1 MGAVLRADGRGL
13 GRAVVGGT
21 GPSGRVRG
29 CGLGRRG
36 ARFLLGDIRGSRWWR
51 WLPGRRV
58 RGGSGDQAG
67 RPPGTWDFRP
77 RVDVLDAPQ
86 LELRVVEAAEA
97 REAIAKNDDV
107 GSPEQ
112 FGFTVVFPF
121 GHQPQVTDLADP
133 CDEVRALLAAT
144 DREECPS
151 KRTAATIVPPPFA
164 RFHVER
170 ANAESVGDEHLQ
182 RLRAP
187 TIACPLCV
195 VEGEMADAKT
205 KNTQSK
211 LIVHAPGS
219 GGAGAQSNRGVRG
232 HYPRL
237 SAGHPSSP
245 YVAAPNQGVR
255 CTTHGCGDIRGQ
267 PRCAAHNQRLWGF
280 KGALLRIR
288 ETAADNDR
296 TEKIGTSRC

>member
-1 MGAVLRADGRGL
+1 MPEGDS
-13 GRAVVGGT
+13 
-21 GPSGRVRG
+21 SGDSHSR
-29 CGLGRRG
+29 L
-36 ARFLLGDIRGSRWWR
+36 RGSRWWR

-58 RGGSGDQAG
+58 RGGSGDQVG

-77 RVDVLDAPQ
+77 RVDVLDAPR

-121 GHQPQVTDLADP
+121 GHQHQVTDLADP

-151 KRTAATIVPPPFA
+151 KTILVLETTVPPPFA

-205 KNTQSK
+205 KITQSR
-211 LIVHAPGS
+211 LIVHALGS
-219 GGAGAQSNRGVRG
+219 GGVGAQSNRGVRG

-245 YVAAPNQGVR
+245 YVAAPNQCVR
-255 CTTHGCGDIRGQ
+255 CVAISAGNRLVRRTTSGCGASRG
-267 PRCAAHNQRLWGF
+267 RCFGFEKRVRTMTGQRKSEQEVRVLV
-280 KGALLRIR
+280 
-288 ETAADNDR
+288 DVDHR
-296 TEKIGTSRC
+296 TETNPTKSRVG